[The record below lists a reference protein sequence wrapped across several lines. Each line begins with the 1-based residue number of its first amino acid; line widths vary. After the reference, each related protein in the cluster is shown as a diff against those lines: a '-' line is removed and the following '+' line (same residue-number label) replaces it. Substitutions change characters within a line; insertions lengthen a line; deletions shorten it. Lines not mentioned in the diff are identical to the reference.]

1 MTSDADLVRRIN
13 RREPEAFEELLH
25 RFDWL
30 IRQAAI
36 NVLCIKMTLSLAQEE
51 AGDIVQEVVFDLF
64 RKEGRDIKQSLPGYL
79 RTMAYNK
86 ACSRI
91 HKITPGLP
99 LDDFQDTLV
108 QHEPNPEELTYAKEV
123 SAAVRRE
130 ISKLS
135 PVLRDTLRRS
145 MEKQPQ
151 EKIAEESNVARGTVK
166 SRLNRARTILSE
178 RLDFEE

>member
-13 RREPEAFEELLH
+13 QRDPEAFEELLH

-51 AGDIVQEVVFDLF
+51 AADIVQEVVFDLL
-64 RKEGRDIKQSLPGYL
+64 RKGNRDITQSLPGYL
-79 RTMAYNK
+79 KMMAYNM
-86 ACSRI
+86 ACNRI
-91 HKITPGLP
+91 HKLRPSLP
-99 LDDFQDTLV
+99 LDDFQDTLL
-108 QHEPNPEELTYAKEV
+108 QREPNPEELTYAKEV

-130 ISKLS
+130 ISELS
-135 PVLRDTLRRS
+135 PVLRETLRRS
-145 MEKQPQ
+145 MEEQPQ
-151 EKIAEESNVARGTVK
+151 EEIAEELNVARGTVK
-166 SRLNRARTILSE
+166 SRLNRARKILSE